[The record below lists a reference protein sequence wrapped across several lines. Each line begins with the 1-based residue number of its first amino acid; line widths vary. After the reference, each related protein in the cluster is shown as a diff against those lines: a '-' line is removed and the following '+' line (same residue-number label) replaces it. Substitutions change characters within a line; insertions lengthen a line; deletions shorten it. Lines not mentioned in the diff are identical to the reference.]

1 MNRNGRITAFA
12 TGFLAAT
19 VILASAYAVTAEH
32 PRPLE
37 HVRCVWVVSQ

>member
-1 MNRNGRITAFA
+1 VNRVRD
-12 TGFLAAT
+12 LAAGFAAG
-19 VILASAYAVTAEH
+19 VLIMGVAYAVTAEH